1 VVVLRLLE
9 DEPVHRIADMLG
21 ITQVTVRYHLA
32 QGRRKLA
39 LSLGVK
45 ERLESPGKE
54 GS

>member
-1 VVVLRLLE
+1 
-9 DEPVHRIADMLG
+9 MLG

-39 LSLGVK
+39 SILGVK
-45 ERLESPGKE
+45 ERLEPPGKE